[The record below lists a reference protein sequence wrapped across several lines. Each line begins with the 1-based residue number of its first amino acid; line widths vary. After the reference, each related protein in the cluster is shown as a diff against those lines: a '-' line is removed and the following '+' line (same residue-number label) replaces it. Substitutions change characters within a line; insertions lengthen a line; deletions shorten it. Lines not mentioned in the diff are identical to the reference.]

1 MTFKREP
8 FMLTMTWIIEGTV
21 LHEYPDGSCLSC
33 GGEVLSIADKQG
45 LLHDACVR
53 CGPVQLVKLTN
64 DAGAPLRGFL
74 SLAEFRALPVPRDD
88 GAAPHETS

>member
-1 MTFKREP
+1 MTIKREP
-8 FMLTMTWIIEGTV
+8 FMLTMTLIIEGTV
-21 LHEYPDGSCLSC
+21 RHEYPHGSCLSC

-74 SLAEFRALPVPRDD
+74 SLVEFRALPVPRDD
-88 GAAPHETS
+88 GAALPELS